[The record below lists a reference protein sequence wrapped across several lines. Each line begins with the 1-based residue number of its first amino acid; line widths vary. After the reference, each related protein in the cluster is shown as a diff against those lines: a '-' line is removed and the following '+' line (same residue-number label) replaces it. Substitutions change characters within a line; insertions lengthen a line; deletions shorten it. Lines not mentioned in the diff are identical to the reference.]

1 MTGHLR
7 PRSGGTSFRKPEA
20 ADPTAQPSLRTSGT
34 GTSARIGLFGARKRL
49 RQVEEARLEAAS
61 QSAALANEVAQSQT
75 RVAELRG
82 KDALSLEAGLSQART
97 ELAEARR
104 QLAAANDDAV
114 RVRDEAEQ
122 QTVIVQE
129 ATQKNVAA
137 LLAQAEGQ
145 ATALRSDVEQELRQT
160 QCQINDLRTRLRHM
174 QNQVVQTEELALLQ
188 EAGIYE
194 YRHPLADAVAYKAK
208 LADLR
213 DQIKSSVRK
222 ASAVLASM
230 SWTVNGSVVEGRRM
244 VRDFSKLMVRAYNAE
259 ADNCVRSMR
268 PHRLASSIERLNKS
282 RETIAR
288 LGNTMSIRISDEF
301 HRIRVRELELTA
313 DYLAKAEEEKERIRA
328 ERERQRDE
336 DAARREFDREKAR
349 LTKEQAHWLG
359 VQEKWVESG
368 NDPKLTEAP
377 VKLDQ
382 IAAAIRD
389 VEAREANIR
398 TGWFT

>member
-1 MTGHLR
+1 
-7 PRSGGTSFRKPEA
+7 
-20 ADPTAQPSLRTSGT
+20 
-34 GTSARIGLFGARKRL
+34 
-49 RQVEEARLEAAS
+49 
-61 QSAALANEVAQSQT
+61 
-75 RVAELRG
+75 
-82 KDALSLEAGLSQART
+82 
-97 ELAEARR
+97 
-104 QLAAANDDAV
+104 
-114 RVRDEAEQ
+114 
-122 QTVIVQE
+122 
-129 ATQKNVAA
+129 
-137 LLAQAEGQ
+137 
-145 ATALRSDVEQELRQT
+145 
-160 QCQINDLRTRLRHM
+160 
-174 QNQVVQTEELALLQ
+174 
-188 EAGIYE
+188 
-194 YRHPLADAVAYKAK
+194 
-208 LADLR
+208 
-213 DQIKSSVRK
+213 
-222 ASAVLASM
+222 
-230 SWTVNGSVVEGRRM
+230 M

-282 RETIAR
+282 HETIAR

-313 DYLAKAEEEKERIRA
+313 DYLAKVEEEKERIRA

-368 NDPKLTEAP
+368 NGPKLTEAP

-398 TGWFT
+398 TGWFTSSRMLEPSVIRW